1 MSLCTYPTSHQGPKE
16 RSIRPKMTKLS
27 LPDQFLVAMDLL
39 MGLESLIVN
48 STEAELQDTINE
60 HIDADGNDLI
70 EFPEFTK
77 IARDIMNTMIKR
89 KIKGTYSE
97 EEIKEA
103 FSVMDKDGNGFIS
116 AAEIRHVITNLGEK
130 RLDEMTARMDNYQDQ
145 VNYEE
150 TRL

>member
-1 MSLCTYPTSHQGPKE
+1 
-16 RSIRPKMTKLS
+16 MTKLP
-27 LPDQFLVAMDLL
+27 LPDQFLVAMDLS
-39 MGLESLIVN
+39 MGLQEG
-48 STEAELQDTINE
+48 TEAELQDTINE

-70 EFPEFTK
+70 DFPEFTK

-130 RLDEMTARMDNYQDQ
+130 RSDEIIAWMDDYQDQ

>member
-1 MSLCTYPTSHQGPKE
+1 
-16 RSIRPKMTKLS
+16 MTKLPLLDS
-27 LPDQFLVAMDLL
+27 FLRYTP
-39 MGLESLIVN
+39 GPN

-60 HIDADGNDLI
+60 HIDADGNNLI
-70 EFPEFTK
+70 DFPEFTK
-77 IARDIMNTMIKR
+77 IARDIMNTMIR
-89 KIKGTYSE
+89 EKIKGTYSE

-130 RLDEMTARMDNYQDQ
+130 RLDEMIARMDNYQDQ

>member
-1 MSLCTYPTSHQGPKE
+1 
-16 RSIRPKMTKLS
+16 MTKLP
-27 LPDQFLVAMDLL
+27 LLDQFLI
-39 MGLESLIVN
+39 GQQN
-48 STEAELQDTINE
+48 STEAELQDGINE
-60 HIDADGNDLI
+60 HIDADGNDLMDI
-70 EFPEFTK
+70 PEFIK
-77 IARDIMNTMIKR
+77 IARNIMNSMIME
-89 KIKGTYSE
+89 KIKGTFSE

-130 RLDEMTARMDNYQDQ
+130 RSDEIIAWMDDYQDQ

>member
-1 MSLCTYPTSHQGPKE
+1 
-16 RSIRPKMTKLS
+16 MTKLPLLDS
-27 LPDQFLVAMDLL
+27 FLRYTP
-39 MGLESLIVN
+39 GPN

-70 EFPEFTK
+70 DFPEFTK

-89 KIKGTYSE
+89 MIKGTYSE

-130 RLDEMTARMDNYQDQ
+130 RLDEIIAWMDDYQDQ

>member
-1 MSLCTYPTSHQGPKE
+1 
-16 RSIRPKMTKLS
+16 MTKLPLLDS
-27 LPDQFLVAMDLL
+27 FLRFTP
-39 MGLESLIVN
+39 GPN

-70 EFPEFTK
+70 DFPEFTK

-130 RLDEMTARMDNYQDQ
+130 RLDEIIAWMDDYQDQ

>member
-1 MSLCTYPTSHQGPKE
+1 
-16 RSIRPKMTKLS
+16 MTKLP
-27 LPDQFLVAMDLL
+27 LPDQFLVTMDLS
-39 MGLESLIVN
+39 MGLESVIVN

-70 EFPEFTK
+70 DFPEFTK

-130 RLDEMTARMDNYQDQ
+130 RLDEIIAWMDNYHDQ

>member
-1 MSLCTYPTSHQGPKE
+1 
-16 RSIRPKMTKLS
+16 MTKLP
-27 LPDQFLVAMDLL
+27 LPDQFLVAMDLS
-39 MGLESLIVN
+39 MGLAPIEN

-60 HIDADGNDLI
+60 IIDADGNNLMD
-70 EFPEFTK
+70 FPEFTK

-89 KIKGTYSE
+89 KIKGTFSE

-130 RLDEMTARMDNYQDQ
+130 RLDEISARMDNYQDQ

-150 TRL
+150 TRF

>member
-1 MSLCTYPTSHQGPKE
+1 
-16 RSIRPKMTKLS
+16 MTKLPLLDS
-27 LPDQFLVAMDLL
+27 FLRFTP
-39 MGLESLIVN
+39 GPN
-48 STEAELQDTINE
+48 STEAELQNVINNYM
-60 HIDADGNDLI
+60 DADGNDLMD
-70 EFPEFTK
+70 FPEFIK
-77 IARDIMNTMIKR
+77 IARNFMNRFMIER

-103 FSVMDKDGNGFIS
+103 FSVMDKDGNDFIS

-130 RLDEMTARMDNYQDQ
+130 RLDEMTARMDDYQDQ

>member
-1 MSLCTYPTSHQGPKE
+1 
-16 RSIRPKMTKLS
+16 MTKLPLLDS
-27 LPDQFLVAMDLL
+27 FLRFTP
-39 MGLESLIVN
+39 GPN
-48 STEAELQDTINE
+48 STEAELQDTININ
-60 HIDADGNDLI
+60 IDADGNDLMD
-70 EFPEFTK
+70 FPEFTK

-89 KIKGTYSE
+89 KIEGTYSE

-130 RLDEMTARMDNYQDQ
+130 RSDEIIAWMDDYQDQ

>member
-1 MSLCTYPTSHQGPKE
+1 
-16 RSIRPKMTKLS
+16 MTKLP

-70 EFPEFTK
+70 DFPEFTK

-130 RLDEMTARMDNYQDQ
+130 RLDEIIAWVDNYQDQ
-145 VNYEE
+145 VNFEE

>member
-1 MSLCTYPTSHQGPKE
+1 
-16 RSIRPKMTKLS
+16 MTKLP
-27 LPDQFLVAMDLL
+27 LPDQFLVAMDKFLVTMNL
-39 MGLESLIVN
+39 SMGLESLIEN

-70 EFPEFTK
+70 DFPEFTK

-89 KIKGTYSE
+89 KIKGTFSE

-130 RLDEMTARMDNYQDQ
+130 RLDEIIAWMDDYQDQ

>member
-1 MSLCTYPTSHQGPKE
+1 
-16 RSIRPKMTKLS
+16 MTKLP
-27 LPDQFLVAMDLL
+27 LPDQFLVAMDLS
-39 MGLESLIVN
+39 MELEPVIVN

-70 EFPEFTK
+70 DFPEFTK

-103 FSVMDKDGNGFIS
+103 FSVMDKDGNDFIS
-116 AAEIRHVITNLGEK
+116 AAEIRHVITSLGEK
-130 RLDEMTARMDNYQDQ
+130 RLDEINAWMDDYQDQ

>member
-1 MSLCTYPTSHQGPKE
+1 
-16 RSIRPKMTKLS
+16 MTKLPLLDS
-27 LPDQFLVAMDLL
+27 FLRSTMGLS
-39 MGLESLIVN
+39 MGLEN

-70 EFPEFTK
+70 DFPEFTK

-130 RLDEMTARMDNYQDQ
+130 RSDEIIAWMDDYQDQ

>member
-1 MSLCTYPTSHQGPKE
+1 
-16 RSIRPKMTKLS
+16 MTKLP
-27 LPDQFLVAMDLL
+27 LPDKFLVAMDLS
-39 MGLESLIVN
+39 MGLAPIEN

-70 EFPEFTK
+70 DFPEFTK
-77 IARDIMNTMIKR
+77 IARDIMNTMIR
-89 KIKGTYSE
+89 EKIKGTYSE

-103 FSVMDKDGNGFIS
+103 FSVMDKDGNGLIS
-116 AAEIRHVITNLGEK
+116 AAEIRHVITSLGEK
-130 RLDEMTARMDNYQDQ
+130 RLDEIIAWMDDYQDQ

>member
-1 MSLCTYPTSHQGPKE
+1 
-16 RSIRPKMTKLS
+16 MTKLP
-27 LPDQFLVAMDLL
+27 LPDKFLVAMDLS
-39 MGLESLIVN
+39 MGLAPIEN

-60 HIDADGNDLI
+60 HIDADGNNLI
-70 EFPEFTK
+70 DFPEFTK
-77 IARDIMNTMIKR
+77 IARDIMNTMIME

-130 RLDEMTARMDNYQDQ
+130 RLDEIIAWMDDYQDQ

>member
-1 MSLCTYPTSHQGPKE
+1 
-16 RSIRPKMTKLS
+16 MTKLP
-27 LPDQFLVAMDLL
+27 LPDQFLVAMDLS
-39 MGLESLIVN
+39 MGLAPIEN
-48 STEAELQDTINE
+48 STEAELQDTINIY
-60 HIDADGNDLI
+60 IDADGNDLMD
-70 EFPEFTK
+70 FPEFTK
-77 IARDIMNTMIKR
+77 IAMDIMNTMIME

-103 FSVMDKDGNGFIS
+103 FSVMDKDGNGLIS

-130 RLDEMTARMDNYQDQ
+130 RLDEMIAWMDNYHDQ

>member
-16 RSIRPKMTKLS
+16 RSIRPKMTKLP
-27 LPDQFLVAMDLL
+27 LLDQFLI
-39 MGLESLIVN
+39 GQQN
-48 STEAELQDTINE
+48 STEAELQDGINE
-60 HIDADGNDLI
+60 HIDADGNDLMDI
-70 EFPEFTK
+70 PEFIK
-77 IARDIMNTMIKR
+77 IARNIMNSMIME
-89 KIKGTYSE
+89 KIKGTFSE

-130 RLDEMTARMDNYQDQ
+130 RSDEIIAWMDDYQDQ

>member
-16 RSIRPKMTKLS
+16 RSRPKMTKLPLLDS
-27 LPDQFLVAMDLL
+27 FLRFTP
-39 MGLESLIVN
+39 GPN
-48 STEAELQDTINE
+48 STEAELQNVINNYM
-60 HIDADGNDLI
+60 DADGNDLMD
-70 EFPEFTK
+70 FPEFIK
-77 IARDIMNTMIKR
+77 IARDIMNSMIER

-116 AAEIRHVITNLGEK
+116 AAEIRNVITNLGEK
-130 RLDEMTARMDNYQDQ
+130 RLDEIIAWMDNYHDQ